1 MTNKI
6 RVLITDDPA
15 MHVRFKQLF
24 VQTPEI
30 NIVGLATT
38 IEETIQKAKTLQPDV
53 ILLDSNLP
61 DINGFAATEILSNE
75 VPHSGVILM
84 GLQDGPENLRKAMLA
99 GAKDYIVKPFP
110 YDELLNAIKQVDSI
124 IRKRRTSE
132 KVTKEGR
139 VITIFSPRGGVGKT
153 VLVTNLALALA
164 TNKELKIAIVD
175 GSLQFGDVAMLLN
188 VTPKASIAD
197 MVTDIEHLD
206 ESVLNRYML
215 SFNENTRILPAPF
228 QPEKAENVTSNHV
241 TEIIKLLKK
250 HFDFIVIDTA
260 SILND
265 VTLTILDVSDLLLM
279 LSAPDITTTKNVRLS
294 LETLS
299 TLGCPQDKIALVL
312 NRANAKAGL
321 DLPAMEESLHR
332 EFFATLPRDSELVL
346 SSINRGV
353 PFVLSHPNSQL
364 SHDVYS
370 LAKEIQAE
378 NLELQSRK
386 NKNSN
391 KGLFGSFRMLF
402 AKAENE

>member
-6 RVLITDDPA
+6 KVLVADEPA
-15 MHVRFKQLF
+15 MQMRFKQLF
-24 VQTPEI
+24 EVESEAV
-30 NIVGLATT
+30 IVGLAATA
-38 IEETIQKAKTLQPDV
+38 EETVQKAKTLQPDV